1 MQKFEHSSA
10 VAQSAEFMQ
19 LAVDDIDQ
27 NISLLDA
34 HMDDNANILLG
45 GPTTWRILR
54 QTVKTDELQVVGHI

>member
-1 MQKFEHSSA
+1 
-10 VAQSAEFMQ
+10 MQ